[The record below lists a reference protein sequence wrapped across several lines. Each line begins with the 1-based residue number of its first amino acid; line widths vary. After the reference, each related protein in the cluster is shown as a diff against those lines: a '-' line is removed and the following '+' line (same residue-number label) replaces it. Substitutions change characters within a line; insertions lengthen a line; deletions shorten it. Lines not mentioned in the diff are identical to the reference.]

1 MGATH
6 ACCFKWI
13 LYKLEHW
20 KYKCNISIF
29 QTRTT
34 NEFYLFSF
42 INNMQRHLIPIM
54 LFLSI
59 FYSIPTRRSF
69 EICVVVVHIYIK
81 YVYACRWRMR
91 SDIKIELVLSP
102 AYYVYLIIFRK
113 FILPPNIV
121 LSRYKSNVA
130 HQPWSNNLL
139 WKKRFIE
146 KMLRSLKAFNKNHSI
161 FIILYFLN
169 TIEIS
174 SFVLIFNILNCCY
187 SV

>member
-1 MGATH
+1 MKATH
-6 ACCFKWI
+6 VCCFKWI
-13 LYKLEHW
+13 LYKLEYW

-29 QTRTT
+29 QNRTT

-69 EICVVVVHIYIK
+69 EIGVVVVYIK

-91 SDIKIELVLSP
+91 SDFKIDLVLSP
-102 AYYVYLIIFRK
+102 AYIVYLIIFRE
-113 FILPPNIV
+113 FILLLNIV

-130 HQPWSNNLL
+130 HKPWSNNLL

-146 KMLRSLKAFNKNHSI
+146 KMLRSLKAFNKNHWI
-161 FIILYFLN
+161 FIILYFFKYN
-169 TIEIS
+169 WNII
-174 SFVLIFNILNCCY
+174 ICFNIPHVKLLL
-187 SV
+187 

>member
-1 MGATH
+1 MKATH
-6 ACCFKWI
+6 VCCFKWI
-13 LYKLEHW
+13 LYKLEYW

-29 QTRTT
+29 QNRTT

-69 EICVVVVHIYIK
+69 EIGVVVVYIK

-91 SDIKIELVLSP
+91 SDFKIDLVLSP
-102 AYYVYLIIFRK
+102 AYIVYLIIFRE
-113 FILPPNIV
+113 FILLLNIV

-130 HQPWSNNLL
+130 HKPWSNNLL

-146 KMLRSLKAFNKNHSI
+146 KMLRSLKAFNKNHWI
-161 FIILYFLN
+161 FIILYFFEYN
-169 TIEIS
+169 WNVIIC
-174 SFVLIFNILNCCY
+174 FNIPHFELLL
-187 SV
+187 